1 VAVKADGEFQI
12 ALAMS
17 GAISAGAYTAGVFDF
32 LIQAL
37 DEWENARTGKYLE
50 NGVDPGAIPNHF
62 VGIKA
67 MSGAS
72 AGAIVAAIGAIAL
85 ADADQKP
92 IEFDTDHE
100 GKQKIKCYLRKIYET
115 WVVKPGLVAEG
126 DENLDF
132 LQTSDLDGAPE
143 EAGDFSRTYPIPRDE
158 GEPRPVTS
166 LLNSRLL
173 DTVARAALD
182 VKQLRAS
189 PRPYISKT
197 LHIYMALSNLR
208 GVPYSVPFDGGTDT
222 TTGGKDDKG
231 LRPNCYHMISH
242 GDRVH
247 YAVTGLGAWDTKSD
261 FADYDQKRELNAE
274 CLVTPDPDRDKP
286 NWNWKDYAICALAS
300 AAFPVGLA
308 PRLIGATLGKPDE
321 YEGRWLPVDGPAL
334 TISPNWLPTV
344 SAEQPFWFTTADGG
358 IIDNDPF
365 EYARFS
371 LKRRLPPGDLDN
383 SKEPAKLKLE
393 DHLPSD
399 LDKVDRAVIMV
410 SPFPELKPIA
420 PEGKPVPDL
429 VSSFSALMP
438 ALIDQARFKP
448 SEIVRAADPKHG
460 SRYLIGPSRVTTVKE
475 ETIGEDGKV
484 LTSKVEKEERY
495 GIASGLLGGFGGF
508 VARSFRDHDF
518 QLGRR
523 NCQRFLQ
530 QTFALPPENKVIKSW
545 PADIDKGN
553 FTAIQTED
561 EKNRKEPDTYCVIP
575 LFGTAKAEVV
585 LPAWPRIS
593 QARFDIL
600 QTRIAE
606 RFDVVAPR
614 LLAQIVTGPL
624 SFLLWLAVRP
634 FPRGIGLIRS
644 KVLNFVEAFMLADLV
659 RRDLIEGWELPSNPG
674 LDGDDIRLVLAE
686 LINPSYDLRSVAGLC
701 KAAGLDAGTVR
712 DVLALGQSPLA
723 SGKTFEVWR
732 APWTDNKVW
741 RTPPPD
747 KPDGSLYTLMS
758 RKPAWHRWFWW
769 RYFGWLFDLILGP
782 KRSDAWLAK
791 PAVDKPGV

>member
-1 VAVKADGEFQI
+1 MAEKAEREFQI

-37 DEWENARTGKYLE
+37 DEWENAR
-50 NGVDPGAIPNHF
+50 NGPGIPNHF

-72 AGAIVAAIGAIAL
+72 AGSIVAAIGAVAL
-85 ADADQKP
+85 AGTDQTP
-92 IEFDTDHE
+92 IEFDTHRDGE
-100 GKQKIKCYLRKIYET
+100 QKIKCYLPKIYET

-126 DENLDF
+126 EEKIDF

-143 EAGDFSRTYPIPRDE
+143 KPDDDFSRTHDIPPAE

-173 DTVARAALD
+173 DAIARAAID
-182 VKQLRAS
+182 VKKVKDS

-197 LHIYMALSNLR
+197 LHIYMTLSNLR
-208 GVPYSVPFDGGTDT
+208 GVPYSVPFDGNAAPKIDN
-222 TTGGKDDKG
+222 G
-231 LRPNCYHMISH
+231 LRENCYHMISH

-247 YAVTGLGAWDTKSD
+247 YAVTGLGTWDSENSKSA
-261 FADYDQKRELNAE
+261 FADSDQKREIEAAS
-274 CLVTPDPDRDKP
+274 LVIPKNPEWR
-286 NWNWKDYAICALAS
+286 DYAICALAS

-308 PRLIGATLGKPDE
+308 PRLIGAALGTDAKPGE
-321 YEGRWLPVDGPAL
+321 YHDRRLPLDGPEL
-334 TISPNWLPTV
+334 SISPNWLPTV
-344 SAEQPFWFTTADGG
+344 LAENPFWFTTADGG

-371 LKRRLPPGDLDN
+371 LKNRLPSGDLDN
-383 SKEPAKLKLE
+383 IEKPATLKLE
-393 DHLPSD
+393 DHLPSA

-420 PEGKPVPDL
+420 PEGQPAPDL
-429 VSSFSALMP
+429 VSSFSKLMP

-448 SEIVRAADPKHG
+448 SEIVRAADSTYG
-460 SRYLIGPSRVTTVKE
+460 SRYLIGPSRVTP
-475 ETIGEDGKV
+475 DGK
-484 LTSKVEKEERY
+484 EQRY

-530 QTFALPPENKVIKSW
+530 ETFALPPDNKIIESW
-545 PADIDKGN
+545 PADVDKGK
-553 FTAIQTED
+553 FTAIQTVAG
-561 EKNRKEPDTYCVIP
+561 KNRHEPKSFHIIP

-593 QARFDIL
+593 QIRFDEL
-600 QTRIAE
+600 QTRIAG
-606 RFDVVAPR
+606 RFDAVAPR
-614 LLAQIVTGPL
+614 LLAQNVTGPL
-624 SFLLWLAVRP
+624 YYLLWLAVRP
-634 FPRGIGLIRS
+634 LPWPLGLIRA
-644 KVLNFVEAFMLADLV
+644 KALKFVKASILADLV
-659 RRDLIEGWELPSNPG
+659 RRDMIEGWELPPNPG

-686 LINPSYDLRSVAGLC
+686 LVNPSYDLHSAQSLAKATGLIQPQVETTLTLLQGPEA
-701 KAAGLDAGTVR
+701 KDK
-712 DVLALGQSPLA
+712 PF
-723 SGKTFEVWR
+723 KVWK
-732 APWTDNKVW
+732 APWTGKDS
-741 RTPPPD
+741 
-747 KPDGSLYTLMS
+747 GYALAS
-758 RKPAWHRWFWW
+758 RKPAWYRFFWECSSW
-769 RYFGWLFDLILGP
+769 LSASFGA
-782 KRSDAWLAK
+782 KRRD
-791 PAVDKPGV
+791 D

>member
-1 VAVKADGEFQI
+1 MAVKADGEFQI

-37 DEWENARTGKYLE
+37 DEWDNAKNGKYLE
-50 NGVDPGAIPNHF
+50 KGDDPGTIPNHF

-72 AGAIVAAIGAIAL
+72 AGAIAAAIGAVAL
-85 ADADQKP
+85 ADAGQKP
-92 IEFDTDHE
+92 RDFDTPRDGE
-100 GKQKIKCYLRKIYET
+100 QKIKCYLPKLYEV

-126 DENLDF
+126 EEKIDF
-132 LQTSDLDGAPE
+132 LQTSDLDAAPE
-143 EAGDFSRTYPIPRDE
+143 AAGDFSRTHGIPGDE

-173 DTVARAALD
+173 DGIARAALD
-182 VKQLRAS
+182 VKHVTDS

-197 LHIYMALSNLR
+197 LHIYMTLSNLR
-208 GVPYSVPFDGGTDT
+208 GVPYSVPFGGGTEA
-222 TTGGKDDKG
+222 KNE
-231 LRPNCYHMISH
+231 NCYHMISH

-247 YAVTGLGAWDTKSD
+247 YAVTGLGTWNSKSD
-261 FADYDQKRELNAE
+261 FADNDQKREIAAAG
-274 CLVTPDPDRDKP
+274 LVIPGNPD
-286 NWNWKDYAICALAS
+286 WKDYAVCALAS

-308 PRLIGATLGKPDE
+308 PRLIGATLGKVPTLDE
-321 YEGRWLPVDGPAL
+321 YEGRRLPTDAL
-334 TISPNWLPTV
+334 LTMSPTWLPTV
-344 SAEQPFWFTTADGG
+344 RAEDPFWFTTADGG
-358 IIDNDPF
+358 IIDNNPF

-371 LKRRLPPGDLDN
+371 LKDGDKMDQRI
-383 SKEPAKLKLE
+383 EPA
-393 DHLPSD
+393 

-420 PEGKPVPDL
+420 PEGRPASDL
-429 VSSFSALMP
+429 LSTFSALLP

-448 SEIVRAADPKHG
+448 SEIILAAEPKQG
-460 SRYLIGPSRVTTVKE
+460 SRYLIGPSRVIDDGTP
-475 ETIGEDGKV
+475 DGK
-484 LTSKVEKEERY
+484 EQRY

-530 QTFALPPENKVIKSW
+530 DAFALPPENEIIKGW
-545 PADIDKGN
+545 IDGAGARSHRAFK
-553 FTAIQTED
+553 AIPSQD
-561 EKNRKEPDTYCVIP
+561 MPDAYPIIP

-585 LPAWPRIS
+585 LLAWPRIS
-593 QARFDIL
+593 QARFEKL

-606 RFDVVAPR
+606 RFDAAAPR
-614 LLAQIVTGPL
+614 LLAQNVTGPL
-624 SFLLWLAVRP
+624 YFLLWLAVRP
-634 FPRGIGLIRS
+634 FPWGIGLIR
-644 KVLNFVEAFMLADLV
+644 KKALNFVRPFMLADLV
-659 RRDLIEGWELPSNPG
+659 RRDLIEGWELPPTPG

-686 LINPSYDLRSVAGLC
+686 LINPAYNLRNVAGLA
-701 KAAGLDAGTVR
+701 KAAGLDRAKVEA
-712 DVLALGQSPLA
+712 VLALGQGPAA
-723 SGKTFEVWR
+723 SGKNFEVWR
-732 APWTDNKVW
+732 APSWTDNKVW
-741 RTPPPD
+741 RAPRTD
-747 KPDGSLYTLMS
+747 HKAGGSLYTLMS
-758 RKPAWHRWFWW
+758 RKPAWNRWFWW
-769 RYFGWLFDLILGP
+769 RYFGWLFDLVLGP